1 MGVQVSVKVNCAM
14 KMLAA
19 AVVGGTQ
26 FYLLQQGDR
35 MLKEFTIELE

>member
-1 MGVQVSVKVNCAM
+1 MQVSVKVNCAM